1 MHKGG
6 ACSSSFRGGEGF
18 LTVIVTV
25 SAKPEVP
32 GLVFLRQGWPCR
44 FRGGVGGGEGLE
56 VADVSD
62 FHFRKGVVS
71 GGLPAGCIHFQSVR
85 TCSRK
90 RYMKG

>member
-6 ACSSSFRGGEGF
+6 ACSSSFRGSEGF

-32 GLVFLRQGWPCR
+32 GLVFLRQGRPCR
-44 FRGGVGGGEGLE
+44 FRGGVKGEEGLE
-56 VADVSD
+56 VADASD

-71 GGLPAGCIHFQSVR
+71 GGLPAACIRFQSVR